1 MAKAKLKKKKNYKSK
16 AKAKAP
22 AKSIA
27 KSRGGRGKSSAR
39 QSRLAQI
46 FNPSFNVKTTRE
58 AEKLGSAARNIY
70 SEKGYH
76 ITGTAKSPTFNA
88 GPPKKGVSTL
98 ISGNLGSRGTEL
110 NRDGKFEISS
120 RAGVDVAKTN
130 TFNRAFSNYLQG
142 RRQSA
147 VKVGDTTYKASFVK
161 NNVMLKPV
169 RT

>member
-22 AKSIA
+22 AKSVA
-27 KSRGGRGKSSAR
+27 KSSAR

-46 FNPSFNVKTTRE
+46 FNPAFNVKTTRE
-58 AEKLGSAARNIY
+58 AEQLGGAARNIY
-70 SEKGYH
+70 SEPGYH
-76 ITGTAKSPTFNA
+76 ITGDLRRPTFNA
-88 GPPKKGVSTL
+88 GPPRRGTRAL
-98 ISGNLGSRGTEL
+98 MTGNLGRRGTEL
-110 NRDGKFEISS
+110 NRDGKFEI
-120 RAGVDVAKTN
+120 AGVRGVDREKTDS
-130 TFNRAFSNYLQG
+130 FNLAFSNYLQG